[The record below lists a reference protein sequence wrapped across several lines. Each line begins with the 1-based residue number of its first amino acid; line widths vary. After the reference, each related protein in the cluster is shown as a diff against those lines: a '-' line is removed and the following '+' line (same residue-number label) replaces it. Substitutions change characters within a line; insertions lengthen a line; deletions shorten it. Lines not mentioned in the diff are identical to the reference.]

1 MNRVWVHEGRFY
13 NYAKP
18 GSTEHSSAHSAA
30 AATSAAK
37 AAAEAIHGLG
47 QASLALSVSP
57 SLQDSAWIRLWGL
70 HRHSIQSD
78 LPLSCCA
85 KG

>member
-1 MNRVWVHEGRFY
+1 MWVHEGRFY

-18 GSTEHSSAHSAA
+18 GSTEYSSAHSAA

-47 QASLALSVSP
+47 QASLTIPVLPFCRSP
-57 SLQDSAWIRLWGL
+57 NPLQES
-70 HRHSIQSD
+70 
-78 LPLSCCA
+78 
-85 KG
+85 

>member
-1 MNRVWVHEGRFY
+1 MLQVNKVWVHEGRFY

-18 GSTEHSSAHSAA
+18 GSTEYSSAHSAA

-47 QASLALSVSP
+47 QASLTVFAFPLCS
-57 SLQDSAWIRLWGL
+57 SLG
-70 HRHSIQSD
+70 QSD
-78 LPLSCCA
+78 SWTCQLQVCGSFHFSE
-85 KG
+85 